1 MHQIGANLCA
11 GWHLSAHWLRYGAMK
26 DILEKISSYSLFDY
40 LFPGV
45 IFSVLEQR
53 FNIIALPKA
62 DVIGSG
68 AGSWFLKRLVA

>member
-1 MHQIGANLCA
+1 
-11 GWHLSAHWLRYGAMK
+11 MK